1 MATTVDQVPERSRM
15 GGDMRRAVGIRE
27 TGTHETIRN
36 VGDAPVQ
43 SVISGRLRQL
53 HSVPVLGHLRITSTV
68 TLPARRRTTRI
79 HPGVTG
85 DLGPSPRT
93 RRRRRPPVVDTIND
107 DRCRPEPDRRPVD
120 VD

>member
-43 SVISGRLRQL
+43 SVISGRLWQFR
-53 HSVPVLGHLRITSTV
+53 HMPVGASENRLDGNAAGSTS
-68 TLPARRRTTRI
+68 
-79 HPGVTG
+79 
-85 DLGPSPRT
+85 D
-93 RRRRRPPVVDTIND
+93 N
-107 DRCRPEPDRRPVD
+107 
-120 VD
+120 